1 MTHECQQPTKFDVLC
16 VGLMRNPTRTPYH
29 TQLSGR
35 KHSAAGNSNTIEQ

>member
-1 MTHECQQPTKFDVLC
+1 MITSYNALLQRDAAMNAARQWDRLGH
-16 VGLMRNPTRTPYH
+16 H